1 MKLLLDQNLS
11 ADAAMILRS
20 RGMDAI
26 HARETGLE
34 TAEDGA
40 ILDWCRTEERVII
53 TLDADFHA
61 LLALAGARTPS
72 VVRIRIEGLRDEAL
86 AALIG
91 RVIAH
96 AEADLR
102 HGAVVTVTETSI
114 RVRRLPLVSP
124 GPGDGDDPAGR

>member
-11 ADAAMILRS
+11 ADAAVILRS

-26 HARETGLE
+26 HAREVGLE
-34 TAEDGA
+34 TAADDK
-40 ILDWCRTEERVII
+40 ILVWCRTEERIVI

-86 AALIG
+86 AALIL
-91 RVIAH
+91 RVIALS
-96 AEADLR
+96 EADLQR
-102 HGAVVTVTETSI
+102 GSVVTVTETSI
-114 RVRRLPLVSP
+114 RVRRLPLVRSTH
-124 GPGDGDDPAGR
+124 

>member
-26 HARETGLE
+26 HTREVGLE
-34 TAEDGA
+34 TAKDDA
-40 ILDWCRTEERVII
+40 ILEWCRVEERIVI

-86 AALIG
+86 AALIA
-91 RVIAH
+91 RVVALT
-96 AEADLR
+96 EADLKR
-102 HGAVVTVTETSI
+102 GCVVTVTETSI
-114 RVRRLPLVSP
+114 RVRRLPLV
-124 GPGDGDDPAGR
+124 RTTH